1 MAVVILDDKSLI
13 GNLLTNYDAQAD
25 SILELV
31 LKIREYLKTN
41 PIVSADTVGEII
53 QEYLDSHPQAG
64 QVTSVN
70 GKTGSVVIGI
80 NDIED
85 LPGILDACYSS
96 ENQPPYPVRSVN
108 GQTGDVVV
116 SGGGAVDSVNG
127 KTGSVIIGID
137 DLPGLAA
144 ALANKYSQTNPPPYP
159 VESVNGLTGD
169 IEIDPGVI
177 SINGKKGAILLLQ
190 IGDIQGLQ
198 AALNAKY
205 SASNVPP
212 YPVTSVNGQKGA
224 VTISSGGVRFK
235 AAELTFTFNSTLNLH
250 TFTLPSDMDKTHP
263 LLFAYGTESYIITGI
278 RIANNTGYCHIFSCD
293 DNTSQTPIRDTYNR
307 AIDCLYLVGGV
318 G

>member
-1 MAVVILDDKSLI
+1 MAVVVFTDNNLI

-177 SINGKKGAILLLQ
+177 SINGKKGAILQLK
-190 IGDIQGLQ
+190 IGDIQGLK
-198 AALNAKY
+198 ATLNDKY
-205 SASNVPP
+205 SESNVPP
-212 YPVTSVNGQKGA
+212 YPVTSVNGQTGA
-224 VTISSGGVRFK
+224 VTVSAGVSFGT
-235 AAELTFTFNSTLNLH
+235 ATVNLTYDSNEGKHYFTP
-250 TFTLPSDMDKTHP
+250 PSDMDKTKCLVMACSP
-263 LLFAYGTESYIITGI
+263 YNY
-278 RIANNTGYCHIFSCD
+278 IFSSGGYVQ
-293 DNTSQTPIRDTYNR
+293 NTNR
-307 AIDCLYLVGGV
+307 IYIGVLLYDGSSIPSDITQISIFYLKG
-318 G
+318 

>member
-1 MAVVILDDKSLI
+1 MAVVVFTDNNLI

-41 PIVSADTVGEII
+41 PIVSAETVGEII
-53 QEYLDSHPQAG
+53 QEYLDSHPHAG

-80 NDIED
+80 DDIED
-85 LPGILDACYSS
+85 LPGILDACYSA
-96 ENQPPYPVRSVN
+96 ENQPPYPVTSVN
-108 GQTGDVVV
+108 GQTGAVVI

-127 KTGSVIIGID
+127 KTGAVIIGID
-137 DLPGLAA
+137 DLAGLAA

-169 IEIDPGVI
+169 VEINTGVL
-177 SINGKKGAILLLQ
+177 SINGKRGNILLLA

-198 AALNAKY
+198 AALDAKY

-212 YPVTSVNGQKGA
+212 YPVTSVNGQTGA
-224 VTISSGGVRFK
+224 VTISTGGANFGVATVTTNFDGDWHNF
-235 AAELTFTFNSTLNLH
+235 ELPADAKIS
-250 TFTLPSDMDKTHP
+250 PIP
-263 LLFAYGTESYIITGI
+263 VV
-278 RIANNTGYCHIFSCD
+278 IANYAGFSSVKVFAD
-293 DNTSQTPIRDTYNR
+293 NR
-307 AIDCLYLVGGV
+307 ACRAYLMDYSGTVV
-318 G
+318 NSSVSLDVIYMKA

>member
-1 MAVVILDDKSLI
+1 MAVVVFTDNNLI

-70 GKTGSVVIGI
+70 GKTGAVVIGI
-80 NDIED
+80 DDIED
-85 LPGILDACYSS
+85 LSGILDACYSS
-96 ENQPPYPVRSVN
+96 ENQPPYPVTSVN
-108 GQTGDVVV
+108 GQTGAVVI

-127 KTGSVIIGID
+127 KTGAVIIGID
-137 DLPGLAA
+137 DLAGLAA
-144 ALANKYSQTNPPPYP
+144 ALADKYSQTNPPPYP

-169 IEIDPGVI
+169 IELNLGVL
-177 SINGKKGAILLLQ
+177 SINGKRGNILLLS

-205 SASNVPP
+205 SPSNVPP
-212 YPVTSVNGQKGA
+212 YPVTSVNGQTGA
-224 VTISSGGVRFK
+224 VTLTNFGSASVQ
-235 AAELTFTFNSTLNLH
+235 LTFDGENACHLFTPPTGMNTSTPCGLFFSGTSLYLYSSICYFNSINKCGVQIYSTATNQLLTSNLTATLIY
-250 TFTLPSDMDKTHP
+250 M
-263 LLFAYGTESYIITGI
+263 
-278 RIANNTGYCHIFSCD
+278 R
-293 DNTSQTPIRDTYNR
+293 
-307 AIDCLYLVGGV
+307 
-318 G
+318 

>member
-1 MAVVILDDKSLI
+1 MAVVVFTDNNLI

-64 QVTSVN
+64 QVSSVN
-70 GKTGSVVIGI
+70 GKTGAVVIGI
-80 NDIED
+80 DDIED
-85 LPGILDACYSS
+85 LSGILDACYSS

-108 GQTGDVVV
+108 GQTGDVIV
-116 SGGGAVDSVNG
+116 SGGGSVDSVNG
-127 KTGSVIIGID
+127 KTGDVIIGID
-137 DLPGLAA
+137 DLAGLAA
-144 ALANKYSQTNPPPYP
+144 ELANKYSRTNPPPYP

-190 IGDIQGLQ
+190 ISDIQGLQ
-198 AALNAKY
+198 TALNSKY

-212 YPVTSVNGQKGA
+212 YPVTSVNGQTGA
-224 VTISSGGVRFK
+224 VTVSTGASFGTATVN
-235 AAELTFTFNSTLNLH
+235 LTYDSNEGKHYFT
-250 TFTLPSDMDKTHP
+250 PPADMDKTKCLVMACSP
-263 LLFAYGTESYIITGI
+263 YAY
-278 RIANNTGYCHIFSCD
+278 IFSSGGYVQ
-293 DNTSQTPIRDTYNR
+293 NTNRLYIGVLLYDGTALTNDISNLPIF
-307 AIDCLYLVGGV
+307 YLKG
-318 G
+318 